1 MGGKGYKPYTSLTGK
16 KVSGDWEDSDRG
28 EGNRSRRRA
37 GLSVKV
43 KSPSYLAHVHN
54 KKVKSE
60 EYVSELNRY
69 EKETGKSSG
78 RVTGRSDVN
87 TPRKGTPTKTKEKPT
102 AVSVVKSKT
111 IRPMTGRPQGQK
123 KSDYADR
130 HKEQNRK
137 ETPAR
142 TMEKRRYDPRDEV
155 EKATQG
161 RFSKNQRYD

>member
-1 MGGKGYKPYTSLTGK
+1 MSGER
-16 KVSGDWEDSDRG
+16 VSGDWENSDRG
-28 EGNRSRRRA
+28 KGNKYKRRA
-37 GLSVKV
+37 NLSVKV
-43 KSPSYLAHVHN
+43 NSPSYLAHVHN
-54 KKVKSE
+54 KKKNPVVASYQPE
-60 EYVSELNRY
+60 GDVIGELNRY

-78 RVTGRSDVN
+78 GASYRSDVN

-161 RFSKNQRYD
+161 RYSKTSRYD

>member
-161 RFSKNQRYD
+161 RYSKNQRYD

>member
-54 KKVKSE
+54 KKLKSE

-78 RVTGRSDVN
+78 GASYRSDVN

-142 TMEKRRYDPRDEV
+142 TMERRRYDPRDEV

-161 RFSKNQRYD
+161 RYSKNQRYD

>member
-1 MGGKGYKPYTSLTGK
+1 M
-16 KVSGDWEDSDRG
+16 
-28 EGNRSRRRA
+28 
-37 GLSVKV
+37 
-43 KSPSYLAHVHN
+43 KSFEQFL
-54 KKVKSE
+54 
-60 EYVSELNRY
+60 SELNRY

-78 RVTGRSDVN
+78 GVSGRSDVN

-123 KSDYADR
+123 KSDYAKRHQEQDR
-130 HKEQNRK
+130 P

-142 TMEKRRYDPRDEV
+142 TMQRRRHDPRDEV

-161 RFSKNQRYD
+161 RYSKNSRYD

>member
-1 MGGKGYKPYTSLTGK
+1 MK
-16 KVSGDWEDSDRG
+16 
-28 EGNRSRRRA
+28 NF
-37 GLSVKV
+37 
-43 KSPSYLAHVHN
+43 N
-54 KKVKSE
+54 QFI
-60 EYVSELNRY
+60 SELNRY

-78 RVTGRSDVN
+78 GVSGRSDVN

-123 KSDYADR
+123 QSDHAAR
-130 HKEQNRK
+130 QKEQDRP

-142 TMEKRRYDPRDEV
+142 TMQRRRHDPRDEV

-161 RFSKNQRYD
+161 RYSKNSRYD